1 MEALSR
7 LQLFIKQHALF
18 LEGESVLLAVSGGRD
33 SVLMAYLFKAAG
45 YHFGIAHCNF
55 NLRGKESEL
64 DERFTE
70 GLAEELE
77 VPFYTCR
84 FDTSEYASENHISIQ
99 MAARDLRYE
108 WLEKIRSEFD
118 FNYIAVAHHQNDV
131 IETMLLNLTRGT
143 GISGLH
149 GILPKKGKLIRPIL
163 FLNRDEIDE
172 LVQKNDYKYREDSSN
187 LSVKYSRN
195 KLRLEVIP
203 VLKELNPALE
213 QTFEANR
220 RRFAELEILLDLQ
233 VQEIKERLFKQLRK
247 DEFEISIAELKKLN
261 PLNTLLYGLFHP
273 YGFTESVLNDLSHSW
288 DTNTGKVFHSSGH
301 QLLIDR
307 GFIILS
313 PIKEPGHEEILLESG
328 TAIYTWN
335 KQKYSSKTVP
345 IGRFELRMNENIAQL
360 DLDLLSFPLKLRS
373 WKNGD
378 YFMPLGLKQ
387 KKKLSD
393 LFVDKKISLNHKKDI
408 GILENNNGDILWVA
422 GLRIDERYK
431 ISPNTKKVFILEQF
445 I

>member
-7 LQLFIKQHALF
+7 LQSFIKQHALF
-18 LEGESVLLAVSGGRD
+18 LEEEHVLLAVSGGRD
-33 SVLMAYLFKAAG
+33 SVAMAHLFKAAG

-55 NLRGKESEL
+55 NLRGEESEL

-70 GLAEELE
+70 GLAQELA

-84 FDTSEYASENHISIQ
+84 FDTNKYAGENHISIQ
-99 MAARDLRYE
+99 MAARDLRYN
-108 WLEKIRSEFD
+108 WLEKIRKEF
-118 FNYIAVAHHQNDV
+118 NYQYIAVAHHQNDV

-149 GILPKKGKLIRPIL
+149 GILPKKGKLIRPL
-163 FLNRDEIDE
+163 LYLTQVEIDE
-172 LVQKNDYKYREDSSN
+172 LVQKKAYQYREDSSN

-220 RRFAELEILLDLQ
+220 RRFAELEILLNLQ
-233 VQEIKERLFKQLRK
+233 VQEIKKHLFKKLAE
-247 DEFEISIAELKKLN
+247 DEFEIKISELKKLN
-261 PLNTLLYGLFHP
+261 PLNTLLYGLFNP
-273 YGFTESVLNDLSHSW
+273 YGFTETVLHDLSHSW
-288 DTNTGKVFHSSGH
+288 DGNPGKVFYSAGH
-301 QLLIDR
+301 QLLVDR
-307 GFIILS
+307 GCIILS
-313 PIKEPGHEEILLESG
+313 LIKESGYEEILIKSG
-328 TAIYTWN
+328 TAIYNWN
-335 KQKYSSKTVP
+335 KQKYGSKTVP
-345 IGRFELRMNENIAQL
+345 ISRFELNTNENIAQL

-378 YFMPLGLKQ
+378 CFQPLGLKQ

-393 LFVDKKISLNHKKDI
+393 FFIDRKISLNHKKDI

>member
-7 LQLFIKQHALF
+7 LQSFIKQHALF
-18 LEGESVLLAVSGGRD
+18 LQEERVLLAVSAGRD
-33 SVLMAYLFKAAG
+33 SVLMARLFKAAG
-45 YHFGIAHCNF
+45 FHFGIAHCNF
-55 NLRGKESEL
+55 NLREAESEL

-70 GLAEELE
+70 GLALELE
-77 VPFYTCR
+77 VPFYTHR
-84 FDTSEYASENHISIQ
+84 FDTIEYASANQISVQ

-108 WLEKIRSEFD
+108 WLEKIRKVFG
-118 FNYIAVAHHQNDV
+118 FQFIAVAHHQNDV

-149 GILPKKGKLIRPIL
+149 GILPKKGKLIRPLL
-163 FLNRDEIDE
+163 FLTRDEIDE
-172 LVQKNDYKYREDSSN
+172 LVLSSGYRYREDRSN

-220 RRFAELEILLDLQ
+220 KRFAELEILLDLRI
-233 VQEIKERLFKQLRK
+233 QEIKERLFIKLTD
-247 DEFEISIAELKKLN
+247 DEFEISIAELKQLN

-273 YGFTESVLNDLSHSW
+273 YGFTETVLNDLAHVW
-288 DTNTGKVFHSSGH
+288 DGKPGKVFHSAGY

-307 GFIILS
+307 GRVILS
-313 PIKEPGHEEILLESG
+313 RKNHQQPEDIIIESG
-328 TAIYTWN
+328 ALTSIWN
-335 KQKYSSKTVP
+335 KQKFSSKIIP
-345 IGRFELRMNENIAQL
+345 ISQFKLSKNENLAQL
-360 DLDLLSFPLKLRS
+360 DYDLLGFPLKLRS
-373 WKNGD
+373 WKSGD
-378 YFMPLGLKQ
+378 YFQPLGLKQ

-393 LFVDKKISLNHKKDI
+393 FFVDRKIRLNHKKDV
-408 GILENNNGDILWVA
+408 GILENNNGDILWLA

-431 ISPNTKKVFILEQF
+431 ISPNTKKVFILEQL

>member
-7 LQLFIKQHALF
+7 LQSFIKQHALF
-18 LEGESVLLAVSGGRD
+18 LEEEHVLLAVSGGRD
-33 SVLMAYLFKAAG
+33 SVAMAHLFKAAG
-45 YHFGIAHCNF
+45 YLFGIAHCNF
-55 NLRGKESEL
+55 NLRGEESEL

-70 GLAEELE
+70 GLAQELA

-84 FDTSEYASENHISIQ
+84 FDTNKYASENHISIQ
-99 MAARDLRYE
+99 MAARDLRYN
-108 WLEKIRSEFD
+108 WLEKIRNEF
-118 FNYIAVAHHQNDV
+118 NYQYIAVAHHQNDV

-149 GILPKKGKLIRPIL
+149 GILPKKGKLIRPL
-163 FLNRDEIDE
+163 LYLTQVEIDE
-172 LVQKNDYKYREDSSN
+172 LVQKKAYQYREDSSN

-220 RRFAELEILLDLQ
+220 RRFAELEILLNLQ
-233 VQEIKERLFKQLRK
+233 VQEIKNRLFKKLAE
-247 DEFEISIAELKKLN
+247 DEFEIKISELKKLN

-273 YGFTESVLNDLSHSW
+273 YGFTETVLHDLSHSW
-288 DTNTGKVFHSSGH
+288 DGNPGKVFYSAGH

-307 GFIILS
+307 GCIILS
-313 PIKEPGHEEILLESG
+313 LIKESGYEEILIKSG
-328 TAIYTWN
+328 KAIYNWN
-335 KQKYSSKTVP
+335 KQKYGSKTVP
-345 IGRFELRMNENIAQL
+345 ISRFELNTNENIAQL

-378 YFMPLGLKQ
+378 YFQPLGLKQ

-393 LFVDKKISLNHKKDI
+393 LFIDRKISLNHKKDI

>member
-7 LQLFIKQHALF
+7 LQSFIKQHALF
-18 LEGESVLLAVSGGRD
+18 LEEEHVLIAVSGGRD
-33 SVLMAYLFKAAG
+33 SVAMAHLFKAAG

-55 NLRGKESEL
+55 NLRGEESEL

-70 GLAEELE
+70 GLAQELA

-84 FDTSEYASENHISIQ
+84 FDTNKYAGENHISIQ
-99 MAARDLRYE
+99 MAARDLRYN
-108 WLEKIRSEFD
+108 WLEKIRKEF
-118 FNYIAVAHHQNDV
+118 NYQYIAVAHHQNDV

-149 GILPKKGKLIRPIL
+149 GILPKKGKLIRPL
-163 FLNRDEIDE
+163 LYLTQVEIDE
-172 LVQKNDYKYREDSSN
+172 LVQKNAYQYREDSSN

-203 VLKELNPALE
+203 ILKELNPALE

-220 RRFAELEILLDLQ
+220 KRFAELEILLNLQ
-233 VQEIKERLFKQLRK
+233 VQEIKKRLFKKLSE
-247 DEFEISIAELKKLN
+247 DEFEIKISELKKLN
-261 PLNTLLYGLFHP
+261 PLNTLLYGLFNP
-273 YGFTESVLNDLSHSW
+273 YGFTETVLHDLSHSW
-288 DTNTGKVFHSSGH
+288 DGNPGKVFYSAGH
-301 QLLIDR
+301 QLLVDR
-307 GFIILS
+307 GCIILS
-313 PIKEPGHEEILLESG
+313 RIKESGYEEILIKSG
-328 TAIYTWN
+328 TATYNWN
-335 KQKYSSKTVP
+335 KQKYGSKTVP
-345 IGRFELRMNENIAQL
+345 ISRFELNTNENIAQL

-378 YFMPLGLKQ
+378 CFQPLGLKQ

-393 LFVDKKISLNHKKDI
+393 FFIDRKISLNHKKDI

>member
-33 SVLMAYLFKAAG
+33 SVLMAHLFKAAG
-45 YHFGIAHCNF
+45 YRFGIAHCNF
-55 NLRGKESEL
+55 NLRAEESEL
-64 DERFTE
+64 DKHFTE

-77 VPFYTCR
+77 APYYTSS
-84 FDTSEYASENHISIQ
+84 FDTKEYALENHISIQ
-99 MAARDLRYE
+99 MAARDMRYT
-108 WLEKIRSEFD
+108 WLEKIRKEF
-118 FNYIAVAHHQNDV
+118 NYQYIAVAHHQNDV

-149 GILPKKGKLIRPIL
+149 GILPKKGKIIRPLL

-172 LVQKNDYKYREDSSN
+172 LVQQNAYTYREDSSN
-187 LSVKYSRN
+187 LSAKYSRN

-220 RRFAELEILLDLQ
+220 RRFAELEVLLDLQ
-233 VQEIKERLFKQLRK
+233 VKEIKERLFKQLTK
-247 DEFEISIAELKKLN
+247 EEFEISIAELKKLN

-273 YGFTESVLNDLSHSW
+273 YGFTETVLNDLSHSW
-288 DTNTGKVFHSSGH
+288 DGNPGKVFRSTGH

-307 GFIILS
+307 GNIILS
-313 PIKEPGHEEILLESG
+313 LINESQHEEILLEPDV
-328 TAIYTWN
+328 AIYTWN
-335 KQKYSSKTVP
+335 RQQFCSKTVL
-345 IGRFELRMNENIAQL
+345 ISQFELNRNENIAQL
-360 DLDLLSFPLKLRS
+360 DFDLLSFPLKLRS

-378 YFMPLGLKQ
+378 FFQPLGLKQ

-393 LFVDKKISLNHKKDI
+393 LFVDQKIRLNHKKDI

>member
-1 MEALSR
+1 MEALSQ
-7 LQLFIKQHALF
+7 LKLFIKQHALF
-18 LEGESVLLAVSGGRD
+18 HEGESVLLAVSGGRD
-33 SVLMAYLFKAAG
+33 SVLMAHLFKAAD
-45 YHFGIAHCNF
+45 YRFGIAHCNF
-55 NLRGKESEL
+55 NLRAEESEQ
-64 DERFTE
+64 DEKFSE
-70 GLAEELE
+70 GLAEELTA
-77 VPFYTCR
+77 PFYTSR
-84 FDTSEYASENHISIQ
+84 FDTNEYALENHISIQ
-99 MAARDLRYE
+99 MAARELRYT
-108 WLEKIRSEFD
+108 WLEKIRNEF
-118 FNYIAVAHHQNDV
+118 NYQYIAVAHHQNDV

-149 GILPKKGKLIRPIL
+149 GILPKKGKIIRPLL

-172 LVQKNDYKYREDSSN
+172 LVQQNAYTYREDSSN
-187 LSVKYSRN
+187 LSAKYSRN

-220 RRFAELEILLDLQ
+220 RRFAELEVLLDLHI
-233 VQEIKERLFKQLRK
+233 QEIKKRLFKQLTQ

-288 DTNTGKVFHSSGH
+288 DGNPGKVFRSAGH

-307 GFIILS
+307 GHIILS
-313 PIKEPGHEEILLESG
+313 PIKESEHEDILLEPDA
-328 TAIYTWN
+328 AIYTWD
-335 KQKYSSKTVP
+335 KQKFGSKTVP
-345 IGRFELRMNENIAQL
+345 ISRFVLNRNENIAQL
-360 DLDLLSFPLKLRS
+360 DFDLLSFPLKLRS

-378 YFMPLGLKQ
+378 FFQPLGLKR

-393 LFVDKKISLNHKKDI
+393 LFVDRKISLNHKKDI
-408 GILENNNGDILWVA
+408 AILENNNGDILWVA

-445 I
+445 M

>member
-7 LQLFIKQHALF
+7 LQSFIKQHALF
-18 LEGESVLLAVSGGRD
+18 LEEEHVLLAVSGGRD
-33 SVLMAYLFKAAG
+33 SVAMAHLFKAAG

-55 NLRGKESEL
+55 NLRGEESEL

-70 GLAEELE
+70 GLAQELA

-84 FDTSEYASENHISIQ
+84 FDTNKYAGENHISIQ
-99 MAARDLRYE
+99 MAARDLRYN
-108 WLEKIRSEFD
+108 WLEKIRKEF
-118 FNYIAVAHHQNDV
+118 NYQYIAVAHHQNDV

-149 GILPKKGKLIRPIL
+149 GILPKKGKLIRPL
-163 FLNRDEIDE
+163 LYLTQVEIDE
-172 LVQKNDYKYREDSSN
+172 LVQKNTYQYREDSSN

-220 RRFAELEILLDLQ
+220 KRFAELEILLNLQ
-233 VQEIKERLFKQLRK
+233 VQVIKKRLFKKLAE
-247 DEFEISIAELKKLN
+247 DEFEIKISELKKLN
-261 PLNTLLYGLFHP
+261 PLNTLLYGLFNP
-273 YGFTESVLNDLSHSW
+273 YGFTETVLHDLSHSW
-288 DTNTGKVFHSSGH
+288 DGNPGKVFYSAGH
-301 QLLIDR
+301 QLLVDR
-307 GFIILS
+307 GCIILS
-313 PIKEPGHEEILLESG
+313 LIKESGYEEILIKSG
-328 TAIYTWN
+328 TAIYNWN
-335 KQKYSSKTVP
+335 KQKYGSKTVP
-345 IGRFELRMNENIAQL
+345 ISRFELNTNENIAQL

-378 YFMPLGLKQ
+378 CFQPLGLKQ

-393 LFVDKKISLNHKKDI
+393 FFIDRKISLNHKKDI